1 MVHQK
6 NGFFCNVS
14 ELQLSISEMNKS
26 SKFREHFD
34 FFYMHSEV

>member
-1 MVHQK
+1 MKTINVMV
-6 NGFFCNVS
+6 
-14 ELQLSISEMNKS
+14 QLSISEMNKS